1 MTPAHAGREKHG
13 SPMGDPDRLLA
24 ATSRTFAL
32 SIPRL
37 PEPVR
42 TEVMLA
48 YLLFRIADTF
58 EDAAAWPR
66 ARRLAALA
74 DFAALLAHHDPARA
88 RDLVGAWL
96 VDPPSEH
103 AGYLALVAETPDVLD
118 RTQALDA
125 RARSV
130 VIAHALRTT
139 HGMAGFVERSTEGG
153 SLRLADLADLRAYC
167 YVVAGIV
174 GELLTDLFV
183 LASPSLAAVE
193 GALRARAVAFGEGLQ
208 LVNIVK
214 DAADDARDG
223 RVYLPATVARGDVLA
238 LARRDLDEADAY
250 VGALQAGGGH
260 RGFVE
265 FTALPVILARA
276 TLDAVEAE
284 GPGAKISRARVMAE
298 AAALDARLDAGEG
311 AITG

>member
-1 MTPAHAGREKHG
+1 MA
-13 SPMGDPDRLLA
+13 DPDRLLA
-24 ATSRTFAL
+24 ETSRTFAL

-42 TEVMLA
+42 GEVTLA

-74 DFAALLAHHDPARA
+74 DFAALLERHDPARA
-88 RDLVGAWL
+88 RSLAGAWL
-96 VDPPSEH
+96 ADPPSEH
-103 AGYLALVAETPDVLD
+103 AGYLALVAETPAVLD
-118 RTQALDA
+118 RAFALDA
-125 RARSV
+125 RSRSV

-139 HGMAGFVERSTEGG
+139 QGMAGFVERSTEGG
-153 SLRLADLADLRAYC
+153 ALRLADLAELRAYC

-174 GELLTDLFV
+174 GELLTDLFA

-193 GALRARAVAFGEGLQ
+193 GELRARAAAFGEGLQ
-208 LVNIVK
+208 LVNILK

-223 RVYLPATVARGDVLA
+223 RVYLPPGVARADVLA
-238 LARRDLDEADAY
+238 LARRDLDEAEGY
-250 VGALQAGGGH
+250 VRALQSGGGQ

-265 FTALPVILARA
+265 FTALPVILARV
-276 TLDAVEAE
+276 TLDAVEAY
-284 GPGAKISRARVMAE
+284 GPGTKISRARVMAE

-311 AITG
+311 AFTG